1 MELKYKEI
9 VVTDISMNK
18 SFIRKTVKL
27 QLEKK
32 GIPTKAGI
40 LAMLNE
46 YIDENY
52 NDLSDADE
60 ITIWIYLKDMNTDRA
75 SFMTYILPDNS
86 LELT

>member
-40 LAMLNE
+40 LAMLNV
-46 YIDENY
+46 DTL
-52 NDLSDADE
+52 D
-60 ITIWIYLKDMNTDRA
+60 K
-75 SFMTYILPDNS
+75 FILPSKSLTLFRVNISHPTSPNS
-86 LELT
+86 